1 MSLNLVS
8 VYLIFKINNSYL
20 GVWGGRMS
28 FESDD
33 DDDDDDDEIMIV
45 AVYYELGKHLSHTV

>member
-33 DDDDDDDEIMIV
+33 DDDDEIMIV

>member
-20 GVWGGRMS
+20 GVCVCVGGRMS
-28 FESDD
+28 FESN
-33 DDDDDDDEIMIV
+33 DDDDDEIMIV
-45 AVYYELGKHLSHTV
+45 AVYYELGKHLSHTI